1 MKINSIQRHLKL
13 ILVSMTFFLLVGCKT
28 ELYTGLTEQ
37 EANEMI
43 TVLQDAKLEVGKVS
57 GLKGAVN
64 LTVESQ
70 EIGKAVAIL
79 KKNGY
84 PKDVFQSLGDV
95 FKKDGLL
102 STPLEEKARYLYA
115 VSQQISETLSN
126 LDGVLTAR
134 VHVVLPT
141 IDEVTKEITNFAS
154 ASVFIKHYDEV
165 DLKEYIPKIK
175 LLVNNSIPSLEYD
188 RITVLLFP
196 SAGYQTI
203 GEYRSDINDIYDP
216 EGASKAERVS
226 KFVKYIL
233 YSLIVIVAFNI
244 GIMVFNRMSSGKSA
258 PKLSDLLGNRGKGG
272 EAGKK
277 KGRREESTDTAD
289 SNDDDADSEANA

>member
-1 MKINSIQRHLKL
+1 MKMNRQTFRKSKA
-13 ILVSMTFFLLVGCKT
+13 LVCFMLAFLLAGCKT
-28 ELYTGLTEQ
+28 ELYTDLTEQ
-37 EANEMI
+37 QANEMI
-43 TVLQDAKLEVGKVS
+43 TILQDAKLDVTKVS
-57 GLKGAVN
+57 GLKGKVS
-64 LTVESQ
+64 LQVDDQ
-70 EIGKAVAIL
+70 QIGKAVAIL

-84 PKDVFQSLGDV
+84 PKDTFDDLGDV

-115 VSQQISETLSN
+115 VSQQLSETLSN

-134 VHVVLPT
+134 VHVVLPQV
-141 IDEVTKEITNFAS
+141 DEVTKETTNHAS
-154 ASVFIKHYDEV
+154 ASVFIKHYKEV

-196 SAGYQTI
+196 SAGYQII

-216 EGASKAERVS
+216 EGASKQERIS

-233 YSLIVIVAFNI
+233 YSLLVIVAFNV
-244 GIMVFNRMSSGKSA
+244 GILVFNRMSSGNKNA
-258 PKLSDLLGNRGKGG
+258 PKLKELLGKNDSKNAKSSRNKD
-272 EAGKK
+272 
-277 KGRREESTDTAD
+277 ESAD
-289 SNDDDADSEANA
+289 SDENAEMKA